1 MPEIKIEGRK
11 ADGALIRYVTKHGG
25 IVATLDARLKSE
37 IKKHGGSLV
46 MHPFT
51 EDDSSNFAI
60 SDLIFHTSQC
70 VQVLPTTFFAS
81 GSSIISAS
89 DLHSEGTL
97 DMDNGGLEFLFLYPY
112 FFGIS
117 PLSSNAGLESKSLIC
132 KVFCMQK

>member
-25 IVATLDARLKSE
+25 IVATLDARPKSV
-37 IKKHGGSLV
+37 IPC
-46 MHPFT
+46 MHPFGI
-51 EDDSSNFAI
+51 DDSSNFAI